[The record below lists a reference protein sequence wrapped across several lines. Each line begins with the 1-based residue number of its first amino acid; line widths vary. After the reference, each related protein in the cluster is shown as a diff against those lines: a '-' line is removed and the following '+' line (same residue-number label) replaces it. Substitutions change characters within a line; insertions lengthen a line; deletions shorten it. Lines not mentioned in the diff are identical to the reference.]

1 MSQRQ
6 QVLMLWLAS
15 PSLDSRV
22 LGWSFHD
29 GTAGSG
35 PQPAADPPYASGVA
49 AMVDGWRLLQMS
61 PLIPPTPGHE
71 RETSFLKHEF
81 LFERLIDVDTSALG
95 EAAAPV
101 VRGH

>member
-1 MSQRQ
+1 MSVRQ

-29 GTAGSG
+29 GTAGAG

-81 LFERLIDVDTSALG
+81 LFERLIDVDASALG
-95 EAAAPV
+95 EVAAPV

>member
-1 MSQRQ
+1 MSARQ
-6 QVLMLWLAS
+6 QVLLLWLAS

-22 LGWSFHD
+22 LGWTFHD
-29 GTAGSG
+29 GTAGAG
-35 PQPAADPPYASGVA
+35 PQPVADPPYASGVA
-49 AMVDGWRLLQMS
+49 ALVDGWRLLQIS

-81 LFERLIDVDTSALG
+81 LFERMVEVDDTQIG

-101 VRGH
+101 TRGH

>member
-29 GTAGSG
+29 GTAGAG
-35 PQPAADPPYASGVA
+35 PQPEADPPYASGVA

-81 LFERLIDVDTSALG
+81 LFERLIDIDP
-95 EAAAPV
+95 EAIGKAVAPV